1 MSIAQ
6 ILFYAFV
13 IAILIPTIIV
23 SIMFVA
29 VLIRVGVSY
38 IKKRKRIKEI
48 EKECNR
54 LLEEEFEKV
63 IGEFKKGE

>member
-1 MSIAQ
+1 MSITQ

>member
-1 MSIAQ
+1 MSITQ
-6 ILFYAFV
+6 ILFYTFV

-29 VLIRVGVSY
+29 VLIRVGVGY

-63 IGEFKKGE
+63 IEEFKKGE

>member
-63 IGEFKKGE
+63 IEEFKKVE

>member
-1 MSIAQ
+1 MSITQ

-13 IAILIPTIIV
+13 IAILIPTIII

-29 VLIRVGVSY
+29 VLVRVGVDY

-63 IGEFKKGE
+63 MGEFKKGE